1 MRPLRSA
8 IRIGTRASR
17 LAMAQA
23 EWVAA
28 ALRRLGFEC
37 ELIPISTKGDRIRG
51 ALGQSGERGLFVRE
65 IERALESDKVDIA
78 VHSLKDLPEPVL
90 PQFFLA
96 AIPRRGDARDALV
109 SAKGPRLESLSE
121 GARVGTSS
129 ARRRAQLLRARPD
142 LNVMLARGNVDTRL
156 RKLDAGE
163 WDALVVAAAALDR
176 LGMSERITQR
186 LPLSRFVPAPGQGAL
201 AVEVRSEDARM
212 RRIVG
217 LLDHAPSRAAVE
229 AERAVMR
236 ALQAGCHLP
245 LGAFARVRAERIVL
259 VAEVLSPDGASRTR
273 IRHQGP
279 AADPVAVGTE
289 AARLIAQRGG
299 IAL

>member
-23 EWVAA
+23 ESVAA
-28 ALRRLGFEC
+28 ALRGLGFEC
-37 ELIPISTKGDRIRG
+37 ELIPIRTKGDRFRG
-51 ALGQSGERGLFVRE
+51 ALAQSGERGLFVRE
-65 IERALESDKVDIA
+65 IERALERGEVGAA

-90 PQFFLA
+90 PQFSLA

-109 SAKGPRLESLSE
+109 SAKGLRLESLSE
-121 GARVGTSS
+121 GVRVGTSS
-129 ARRRAQLLRARPD
+129 PRRRAQLLRARPD
-142 LNVMLARGNVDTRL
+142 LSVMAARGNVDTRL

-186 LPLSRFVPAPGQGAL
+186 LPLNRFVPAPGQGAL
-201 AVEVRSEDARM
+201 AVEVRSEDVRM

-217 LLDHAPSRAAVE
+217 MLDDAHSRAAVE

-245 LGAFARVRAERIVL
+245 LGAFARVRVERIVL

-273 IRHQGP
+273 IRYQGP
-279 AADPVAVGTE
+279 AADPGAVGTE
-289 AARLIAQRGG
+289 GARLIAQREG
-299 IAL
+299 ITL